1 MFAPK
6 QNPLDSRIA
15 IYRSFLDDY
24 LKGNESEK
32 ERFVNILNAAYY
44 YGAEKIDIRKIDN
57 TQFDIINYLLTNYGH
72 EIKSLD
78 INNLQKADF
87 VWLRNVFDDYF
98 NHDDESLLGE
108 VVANM
113 SELKINT
120 ILHTKDGGKIGNA
133 IITGKIDKTWAVKTD
148 YGNVVFL
155 TTDEIGS
162 LFNIAWYNSSK
173 EVEGY
178 TCQEKQEIM
187 ANNHKHRVEQ

>member
-6 QNPLDSRIA
+6 PNPLDTTIR

-24 LKGNESEK
+24 LKGDESEK

-44 YGAEKIDIRKIDN
+44 YFAQPIDIRKIDN
-57 TQFDIINYLLTNYGH
+57 TQFDIINYLLTNYGQD
-72 EIKSLD
+72 IKSLD
-78 INNLQKADF
+78 INNLQKVDF

-98 NHDDESLLGE
+98 NHDDEPLLSG
-108 VVANM
+108 VVANI

-120 ILHTKDGGKIGNA
+120 ILHTKDGSKIGNA
-133 IITGKIDKTWAVKTD
+133 IIIGKIDKGWAVKTD
-148 YGNVVFL
+148 YGNIVFL

-178 TCQEKQEIM
+178 TCQEMQEIM
-187 ANNHKHRVEQ
+187 VNNHKHRVEQ